1 MLRPLRSK
9 TEKSPNKYMELAVPA
24 STACLS
30 ILVVSEAS
38 RSCSLSCLT
47 ALPASPLPEFRRHLY
62 TIHTPP
68 PTTTATASTS
78 HTRETLPP
86 LLFAIYFQEKPV
98 ERVTNKQKIWKIRH
112 HVFPAPSQ
120 KACLNARYNKDEH
133 LS

>member
-47 ALPASPLPEFRRHLY
+47 AWPRPYRSFGATCTLSIRLHQLQPRPPALA
-62 TIHTPP
+62 IHVKHFLHCY
-68 PTTTATASTS
+68 SQY
-78 HTRETLPP
+78 
-86 LLFAIYFQEKPV
+86 IFQEKPV